1 MHACGFCGLGSGLE
15 RGLGDSRLG
24 EDPTG
29 GHLLIEHEGEEN
41 VLRIDVRR
49 PEGSRHLVGV
59 EQCALRRTG
68 QRGRGIRLG
77 VGAGRKT
84 LFDRVGDGLGVGA
97 CLTHG
102 GDAGFGI
109 DHGAQDM
116 ECVDLGLAVAAC
128 ELRGR
133 FDDLM
138 AALAQQSVDVD
149 GTASAGSGLSLEET
163 GEELVERVSA
173 RACGSEECGQS

>member
-1 MHACGFCGLGSGLE
+1 MHACGFGRLGTGLQCS
-15 RGLGDSRLG
+15 LGDACLG

-29 GHLLIEHEGEEN
+29 GHLLVEHEGEEH
-41 VLRIDVRR
+41 VFGIDVGR

-59 EQCALRRTG
+59 EQGALGRTG

-77 VGAGRKT
+77 VGAGRKA
-84 LFDRVGDGLGVGA
+84 LFDRMGDGLGIGA
-97 CLTHG
+97 GLAHG
-102 GDAGFGI
+102 GDSGFGI
-109 DHGAQDM
+109 DHGAQDV
-116 ECVDLGLAVAAC
+116 ERVDLGLTVSSC

-133 FDDLM
+133 FDDLV

-149 GTASAGSGLSLEET
+149 GTASAGSGLPLEET
-163 GEELVERVSA
+163 SEELVERVSA